1 MTSETIILGIAGFLH
16 NLFTLIWIGGL
27 VMIVITVLPAAKNS
41 LENNKQVQQLMHG
54 VLKRHRIWVYI
65 SIIGLL
71 ITGIIQARI
80 APSFSGVMRF
90 DSSYSSLVSI
100 KHILTIIMIGITL
113 FRSIVFGKKG
123 MDITP
128 QQSKFSLK
136 LVFVNAS
143 IGILILLASAFLAV
157 V

>member
-16 NLFTLIWIGGL
+16 NLFTVIWIGGL
-27 VMIVITVLPAAKNS
+27 VMIVITVLPASKKS
-41 LENNKQVQQLMHG
+41 LENNKQVQQLMYG
-54 VLKRHRIWVYI
+54 VLKRHRVWVYI

-80 APSFSGVMRF
+80 APSFSGLMKF

-100 KHILTIIMIGITL
+100 KHILTIMMIGITL
-113 FRSIVFGKKG
+113 YRSIVFGKKG
-123 MDITP
+123 MNITP
-128 QQSKFSLK
+128 QQSNFSLK